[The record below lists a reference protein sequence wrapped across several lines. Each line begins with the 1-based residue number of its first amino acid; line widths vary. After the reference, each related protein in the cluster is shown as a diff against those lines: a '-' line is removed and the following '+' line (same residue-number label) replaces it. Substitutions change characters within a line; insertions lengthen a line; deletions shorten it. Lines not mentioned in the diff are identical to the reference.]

1 MQFAS
6 MEGIDSTVKVC
17 LFGGEIGWMEVQL
30 TWFQNFET
38 INDKIINLGHNLKYT
53 VYALGL

>member
-1 MQFAS
+1 
-6 MEGIDSTVKVC
+6 
-17 LFGGEIGWMEVQL
+17 MEVQL